1 MNKFIKRCWMPLAI
15 LIITAAVISSLFRA
29 LTPWAKQY
37 KADVEQH
44 LSTLLGEPVTIKTM
58 ETGWYWF
65 EPVIKLN
72 QVEILDGKKAVVKL
86 NKLFVGINIFSS
98 LWHWQIQPGVLF
110 IDDLHLNLHQT
121 EDGWQ
126 IEGIANQQKM
136 TLDAETLKPILNWIL
151 AQQKIILKN
160 FSAHVYFKDGTL
172 IPLND
177 FDLSIANHSGHYR
190 IKGGAYLGQATATN
204 FELLADLYLNSA
216 ALNKASGHV
225 FFSVQQLLPA
235 QWQKFIPQTRFQL
248 LGGKGDLQLWA
259 DVEKGKF
266 ANAQARLDFQH
277 LAWADTQT
285 EKDQLIQSLK
295 ANLAWSPIKN
305 GGWQISG
312 DHIGL
317 RLSGTSWPENS
328 FLVRYQDKQDYFIY
342 VKNIL
347 LQSLFSASIAWPESM
362 NTVLAM
368 KPYGELHDT
377 QIQFQQNEVHYVLTR
392 FAKLGWLAND
402 SRPGIENLSGVIHWQ
417 PTEGRLEI
425 DGENASIVPKNQPP
439 VTFSM
444 VNAAFDWKELDQGLR
459 VSMERFVL
467 SHPNLLLSAQ
477 GVADEVS
484 KESVGPLRLKAE
496 FSANDAEQWLMY
508 LPSKRLKPK
517 LDVWLKNDIKRI
529 HKATGELIVNGNMR
543 DFPFD
548 RQPGEFSIK
557 SYLSGVDLIFA
568 RNWPIT
574 RDIEAYLNVE
584 KRILEADI
592 VHANLQ
598 DIIVDKGNLRVNDLG
613 LDRETLL
620 IHTKAETDS
629 SKALSYVRS
638 SPLNKKLSVLNMLQM
653 KGPVDVD
660 LQLEAPLY
668 PENDDILALGD
679 IAFHSNNVKVHH
691 ALDDVELKNLNGTLQ
706 FDQQSVL
713 DSDLQAT
720 LLGNP
725 VTLLIKSIRGPEPST
740 EVRLKGQTNISV
752 LREKFN
758 LPVFSLMQGSLWLE
772 SLLTLTDEPS
782 DLDHL
787 RIQTSLRGLSID
799 LPPPLGKTKE
809 MKTPLVVDIDFNP
822 QKAVRLRF
830 NYNNNLSSDLF
841 FTGPKGAFEFQKGKI
856 IFGNTDFVGHE
867 QQHGLQIAGTLP
879 DFDMQQWLSIKEKI
893 VQNTNNQGLPA
904 VLSSID
910 IKLQLAKIFNQ
921 SYKNLSI
928 KAMKLEKGG
937 WSIHLNQEKIAA
949 NLRYQPK
956 SNTLTGV
963 FEKLHLEKNQQ
974 TNFTAEATVP
984 KLKPADMP
992 NLDLR
997 IASFQLGGLN
1007 IGDVSLKAM
1016 TLKNRWQLDS
1026 CKIKSPFYELT
1037 ARGNWSEKNKVNA
1050 TQLQAD
1056 LQITNLAKSLES
1068 WKVSPVVEADKGI
1081 VQFRGGWA
1089 GPIYDF
1095 SLTKLNGEMGISF
1108 KDGRITNLSP
1118 ETEEKL
1124 GLGKLLSILSLQ
1136 TIPRRL
1142 KLDFSDL
1149 SEDGYSFD
1157 EFKGNFSIANGVMTT
1172 QDSYIDGPVA
1182 YASMKGNLDIAKQ
1195 YYDLD
1200 LKVNPH
1206 ITASLPVVATI
1217 AGGPIAGIATWV
1229 ASKLINQGMQKI
1241 SGYTYKISGPW
1252 RQPVVQQVKI
1262 IKKRNV

>member
-1 MNKFIKRCWMPLAI
+1 MSLAI
-15 LIITAAVISSLFRA
+15 LVIVAAVISSLFRA

-37 KADVEQH
+37 KTDVEHH
-44 LSTLLGEPVTIKTM
+44 LSTLLGEPVAISTM

-72 QVEILDGKKAVVKL
+72 QVEVLDGKKVVLKL
-86 NKLFVGINIFSS
+86 NKLFVGINVFSS

-121 EDGWQ
+121 EEGWQ
-126 IEGIANQQKM
+126 IEGITNQQNM
-136 TLDAETLKPILNWIL
+136 SFDAETLKPVLEWIL
-151 AQQKIILKN
+151 DQQKIILKN
-160 FSAHVYFKDGTL
+160 LSADVYFKDGTL
-172 IPLND
+172 IPLNELN
-177 FDLSIANHSGHYR
+177 LSIANHSGRYH
-190 IKGGAYLGQATATN
+190 IKGGAHLEQATPTS
-204 FELLADLYLNSA
+204 FELLADLNLDPD
-216 ALNKASGHV
+216 ALNKTSGHA
-225 FFSVQQLLPA
+225 FFSAQKLLPA
-235 QWQKFIPQTRFQL
+235 QWQKFIPNTRFQL
-248 LGGKGDLQLWA
+248 LGGMGDIQLWA
-259 DVEKGKF
+259 DINKGAF
-266 ANAQARLDFQH
+266 ANAQGRLHFDH
-277 LAWADTQT
+277 LAWRDTHT

-295 ANLAWSPIKN
+295 ANLAWSPTN
-305 GGWQISG
+305 GGNWQLSG

-328 FLVRYQDKQDYFIY
+328 FLIRYQQNTQNYFIY
-342 VKNIL
+342 IKNIL
-347 LQSLFSASIAWPESM
+347 LQSLFSASIVWPDSM
-362 NTVLAM
+362 NSILAM
-368 KPYGELHDT
+368 KPFGELHDT
-377 QIQFQQNEVHYVLTR
+377 QLQMDQNGINYALSR
-392 FAKLGWLAND
+392 FTKLGWLPNNNH
-402 SRPGIENLSGVIHWQ
+402 PGVENLSGVIHWQ
-417 PTEGRLEI
+417 PTEGRLEL
-425 DGENASIVPKNQPP
+425 DGENTVLVPQNQPP

-444 VNAAFDWKELDQGLR
+444 LNAAFDWKELEQGMR

-477 GVADEVS
+477 GVADEIS
-484 KESVGPLRLKAE
+484 KGFTGPLRLKAE
-496 FSANDAEQWLMY
+496 FSSNDAQQWLPY
-508 LPSKRLKPK
+508 LPSKHLKPK
-517 LDVWLKNDIKRI
+517 LDAWLKNNIKRI
-529 HKATGELIVNGNMR
+529 SKATGELTFNGNMS

-557 SYLSGVDLIFA
+557 GYLSGVDLIFA

-584 KRILEADI
+584 KRTLEADI

-598 DIIVDKGNLRVNDLG
+598 GIVIGQGNLRVNDLG

-620 IHTKAETDS
+620 IHTKAKTDA
-629 SKALSYVRS
+629 SKALAYVRS
-638 SPLNKKLSVLNMLQM
+638 SPLKKKLSALNIIQM
-653 KGPVDVD
+653 KGPIELD

-668 PENDDILALGD
+668 PENDEILALGD
-679 IAFHSNNVKVHH
+679 IVFNNNNVNVHH
-691 ALDDVELKNLNGTLQ
+691 ALDNVELKNLKGTLQ
-706 FDQQSVL
+706 FDQQGVL
-713 DSDLQAT
+713 DSNLQAK

-725 VTLLIKSIRGPEPST
+725 VSLLIKSIHGPSPST

-752 LREKFN
+752 LQGKFK
-758 LPVFSLMQGSLWLE
+758 LPLFSLMDGSLWLE

-787 RIQTSLRGLSID
+787 RIQTSLHGLSID
-799 LPPPLGKTKE
+799 LPSPLGKTSE
-809 MKTPLVVDIDFNP
+809 SNAPLVIDIDFNP
-822 QKAVRLRF
+822 QKVVRLRF
-830 NYNNNLSSDLF
+830 NYDEKLRSDLIF
-841 FTGPKGAFEFQKGKI
+841 SRPKGVFELQKGKI
-856 IFGNTDFVGHE
+856 ILGQNDVEGHE
-867 QQHGLQIAGTLP
+867 QQHGLQILGSLP
-879 DFDMQQWLSIKEKI
+879 DFDLQQWLSIKEKLA
-893 VQNTNNQGLPA
+893 QNSEQQDLPE
-904 VLSSID
+904 VLNLVD
-910 IKLQLAKIFNQ
+910 IKLQVAKIFNQ

-928 KAMKLEKGG
+928 KAIKLEKGG

-949 NLRYQPK
+949 NLRYQPT
-956 SNTLTGV
+956 SNTVTGV
-963 FEKLHLEKNQQ
+963 FEKLHLEQKNDA
-974 TNFTAEATVP
+974 NFTKENLS

-997 IASFQLGGLN
+997 IASFQFDQLD
-1007 IGDVSLKAM
+1007 IGDVSLKAT
-1016 TLKNRWQLDS
+1016 TLKNQWQLNS

-1037 ARGNWSEKNKVNA
+1037 AKGYWQESSKGNQTK
-1050 TQLQAD
+1050 LQAN
-1056 LQITNLAKSLES
+1056 LHITNLAKSLEN
-1068 WKVSPVVEADKGI
+1068 WKVSPVVEANKGD
-1081 VQFRGGWA
+1081 VQFRGGWK

-1095 SLTKLNGEMGISF
+1095 SLTKLNGQMGISF

-1149 SEDGYSFD
+1149 SESGYSFD
-1157 EFKGNFSIANGVMTT
+1157 EFEGSFSIANGVMTT

-1182 YASMKGNLDIAKQ
+1182 YASMKGKLDIAKQ

-1229 ASKLINQGMQKI
+1229 ASKIINQGMQKI

-1262 IKKRNV
+1262 IKKRKV